1 MAGCSCA
8 LVACVWDLVIECVI
22 SVIHLISCRH
32 KLLVF
37 RTIYLAFGCIFLA
50 IIAAAG
56 VSTVLIALAA
66 GLLSKA
72 ASGVASIIQR
82 MQSGPPVEEEEV
94 PLLEKPRRSNS
105 REGEPI
111 DGNAACRKIR
121 FIRV

>member
-1 MAGCSCA
+1 MGSVISCIICFPCIF
-8 LVACVWDLVIECVI
+8 LTCVWDIVIECVI

-37 RTIYLAFGCIFLA
+37 RTISLAFGCVFLA

-72 ASGVASIIQR
+72 GHGVASIIQR
-82 MQSGPPVEEEEV
+82 MQSGPPVEEEV
-94 PLLEKPRRSNS
+94 PLLEKPRRYSNS
-105 REGEPI
+105 R
-111 DGNAACRKIR
+111 D
-121 FIRV
+121 

>member
-1 MAGCSCA
+1 M
-8 LVACVWDLVIECVI
+8 WDLVIECVI

-82 MQSGPPVEEEEV
+82 MQSGPQPVEEEEV
-94 PLLEKPRRSNS
+94 PLLEKPRRSNY